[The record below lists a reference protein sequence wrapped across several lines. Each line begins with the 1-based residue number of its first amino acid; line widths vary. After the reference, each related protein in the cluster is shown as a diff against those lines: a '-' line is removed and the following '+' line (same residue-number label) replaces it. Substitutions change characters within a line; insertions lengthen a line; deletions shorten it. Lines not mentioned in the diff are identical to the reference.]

1 MTNVNLTDSL
11 TDGDGN
17 QLNLTNGPYFISS
30 SLGSNTTLGTIK
42 VGEILTYEA
51 LYIIQDNTISTGSI
65 INDGNDATNGSYGL
79 LL

>member
-51 LYIIQDNTISTGSI
+51 LYIIQGNTILVEV
-65 INDGNDATNGSYGL
+65 L
-79 LL
+79 LTQYWYLLIVQVI